1 MRLIWLTVI
10 ILIAYGSLYPFN
22 FDFNRSLPTDL
33 VAWLQNWEQ
42 RTIRSDLIANILL
55 FIPFGF
61 LGALNIQ
68 QDGRRSPLLSAI
80 WLVFMGVGFALSLQ
94 ILQFYLPSRV
104 PHAADALV
112 NSIGILLGISVA
124 AYTNSQRIRR
134 LIPQQFQFHLTPALL
149 VLCLWLGW
157 AFFPYI
163 PVFETKQIGIGI
175 ESVYNS
181 QWYWQDWLKFILF
194 WLMFYLSFSRVMNRD
209 YSINVLLVVTI
220 FILAIKLSM
229 FWSQIGW
236 SEISA
241 VPLAVILHR
250 SLSGQFKFMMIAL
263 LAALILLLE
272 FVFPFQWI
280 TDLGTLNTIQWIPFK
295 KFLGGSTWFHL
306 SNLFQYSLL
315 VTSLGY
321 ALARWFSSYR
331 LAFLFVM
338 LLILLL
344 STLQLFLQGQSP
356 DVTDWI
362 LALVL
367 MTFLERVD
375 SIRR

>member
-22 FDFNRSLPTDL
+22 FDFNRSLPTNF

-80 WLVFMGVGFALSLQ
+80 WLLFMGIGFALSLQ

-112 NSIGILLGISVA
+112 NSIGILLGISLA

-163 PVFETKQIGIGI
+163 PVFETKQIGLGI

-181 QWYWQDWLKFILF
+181 QWHWQDWLKFLLF
-194 WLMFYLSFSRVMNRD
+194 WLMFYLSLSRVMNRD
-209 YSINVLLVVTI
+209 YTVSVLLVLSI
-220 FILAIKLSM
+220 FIFAIKLSM
-229 FWSQIGW
+229 FRSQIGW
-236 SEISA
+236 SEITA
-241 VPLAVILHR
+241 VPLALILHR
-250 SLSGQFKFMMIAL
+250 SLSGKLKFIMISL
-263 LAALILLLE
+263 LAATILLLD
-272 FVFPFQWI
+272 FVSPLGWI
-280 TDLGTLNTIQWIPFK
+280 QDLGSVNQVQWIPFK
-295 KFLGGSTWFHL
+295 KFLGGSTWYHL

-321 ALARWFSSYR
+321 ALARWLNSYR
-331 LAFLFVM
+331 SAFVLVM
-338 LLILLL
+338 ALILAL
-344 STLQLFLQGQSP
+344 SILQLFLQGKSP

-362 LALVL
+362 LALIL
-367 MTFLERVD
+367 MTVLERVD
-375 SIRR
+375 SIRH